1 MSDEMLDIA
10 RARLLGVMKG
20 RAIKK
25 ALGMPDRLDTLSARV
40 ATVRVSVKAQDVDVA
55 YEATVPCDSH
65 SETHRLVLESMLSA
79 FKEALR
85 GF

>member
-20 RAIKK
+20 MAIKK
-25 ALGMPDRLDTLSARV
+25 ALGLPDKPDPLATSTV
-40 ATVRVSVKAQDVDVA
+40 TVRVSVKAQGVDMA
-55 YEATVPCDSH
+55 YEAIMPCGSC
-65 SETHRLVLESMLSA
+65 SEPHRLVLESMLSA
-79 FKEALR
+79 FREAIR